1 MKNLTLQ
8 LPDGTPAPATDFGN
22 VAPGVTT
29 PARELRLV
37 NTGDEALPAVQ
48 MKVTQDDALPGVY
61 IVTVNGQPL
70 TGDWT
75 EVLTAPLEPGAFVT
89 VMESWQTPAG
99 TALGGLDN
107 AYFDWQYL
115 R

>member
-1 MKNLTLQ
+1 MGMTLTGKVQ
-8 LPDGTPAPATDFGN
+8 PYKAGFGAMMPDVFHLPFPNDLHG
-22 VAPGVTT
+22 
-29 PARELRLV
+29 
-37 NTGDEALPAVQ
+37 
-48 MKVTQDDALPGVY
+48 VTQDDALPGVY
-61 IVTVNGQPL
+61 IVTANGQPL

-75 EVLTAPLEPGAFVT
+75 EVLTTPLEPGAFIT